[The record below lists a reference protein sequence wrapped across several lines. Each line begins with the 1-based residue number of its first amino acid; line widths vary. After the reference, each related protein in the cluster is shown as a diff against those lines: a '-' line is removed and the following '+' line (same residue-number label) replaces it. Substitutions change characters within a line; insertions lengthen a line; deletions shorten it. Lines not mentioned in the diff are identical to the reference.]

1 MIRNRYLL
9 AVDLPL
15 IALAACAAFA
25 MRFDWRF
32 YETRDEFVSYVLL
45 AVLVKPVVYYAFG
58 LYRRVWRYASLN
70 DLLLVVTG
78 VSAASVLMAVV
89 VGSVLLVN
97 PAYQFSRM
105 VIVADWMMSVAA
117 AVGARLSVRLL
128 SERVDWSVG
137 DRRRFGARPKKRLL
151 IVGAGDAGAMVA
163 REIQRNSALGLNAVG
178 FLDDEA
184 AKHSKRIYGIQVLGP
199 LSSLD
204 TLLISYQIDEVLIA
218 IPSASGS
225 LVRQI
230 ADVCRQKGVTSR
242 TIPGFFELIDGKV
255 SVSRVREINI
265 TDLLR
270 REPIRGEVDASVY
283 VGGRRVLITGGGGSI
298 GQELARQV
306 ANARPSKLIL
316 LGHGENSL
324 FDSQNRL
331 RESFRDVPVEVA
343 LADVRDAERLA
354 ALFHA
359 YRPDLVIHAAAHK
372 HVPFMEEHA
381 EEAVTN
387 NVLGTRNVVN
397 AALEVNASR
406 LIMISTDKAV
416 APRNIM
422 GASKRVSEMIVR
434 DAALRHAVPFG
445 VVRFGNVLGSR
456 GSVVPFFQQQIERGG
471 PITVTHQDMKRF
483 FMTIPEAVHLVLQA
497 GGLVTGGE
505 LFVLDMGEPVAIL
518 DLARDMIRLS
528 GRAEHD
534 VPIVF
539 TGLRA
544 GEKLEESLWESNA
557 DVTATIHPKV
567 LRVHESSAWSSEEL
581 VRGIERLARA
591 ATARDRFTI
600 EHEFAQLI
608 SSYVPAS
615 VGTLPG

>member
-1 MIRNRYLL
+1 MIRNRYVL
-9 AVDLPL
+9 AVDVPL
-15 IALAACAAFA
+15 IALAAAAAFA

-32 YETRDEFVSYVLL
+32 YETRMEFVQYVLL
-45 AVLVKPVVYYAFG
+45 AVVLKPVVYYAFG
-58 LYRRVWRYASLN
+58 MYRRVWRYAGMN

-78 VSAASVLMAVV
+78 VSAASVLMAVI
-89 VGSVLLVN
+89 VGGALLLN
-97 PAYQFSRM
+97 SGYQFSRM
-105 VIVADWMMSVAA
+105 VIVADWLVSLAA
-117 AVGARLSVRLL
+117 AAGARLSVRLL
-128 SERVDWSVG
+128 AERVDYRGS
-137 DRRRFGARPKKRLL
+137 DRRRLDERPKKRLL
-151 IVGAGDAGAMVA
+151 IAGAGDAGAMVA
-163 REIQRNSALGLNAVG
+163 REIQRNGSLGLKAVG
-178 FLDDEA
+178 FLDDDA
-184 AKHSKRIYGIQVLGP
+184 AKRSKQIYGVQVLGALSALDP
-199 LSSLD
+199 LL
-204 TLLISYQIDEVLIA
+204 TAQRVDEVLIA
-218 IPSASGS
+218 MPSAPGS
-225 LVRQI
+225 VVRQI
-230 ADVCRQKGVTSR
+230 VDVCRARGIPSR
-242 TIPGFFELIDGKV
+242 TMPGIFELMDGQV
-255 SVSRVREINI
+255 SVSRVREIDI

-270 REPIRGEVDASVY
+270 REPIRDEVDASEY

-306 ANARPSKLIL
+306 ATARPSKLII

-324 FDSQNRL
+324 FESHNRL
-331 RESFRDVPVEVA
+331 KDAFRDVSVEVA
-343 LADVRDAERLA
+343 LADVRDGERLS
-354 ALFHA
+354 ALFRT

-372 HVPFMEEHA
+372 HVPFMEEHV

-387 NVLGTRNVVN
+387 NVVGTRNVV
-397 AALEVNASR
+397 EASLKVDCRR

-422 GASKRVSEMIVR
+422 GASKRVAEMIVR
-434 DAALRHAVPFG
+434 DAAVQHAVLYG

-471 PITVTHQDMKRF
+471 PITVTHRDVKRF

-497 GGLVTGGE
+497 GGLVTGGD

-544 GEKLEESLWESNA
+544 GEKLEEALWERDA
-557 DVTATIHPKV
+557 AVDATVHPKV
-567 LRVHESSAWSSEEL
+567 LRVREPNSWSSDDLIRGVDRL
-581 VRGIERLARA
+581 VRAANAGDRL
-591 ATARDRFTI
+591 TI

-608 SSYVPAS
+608 ASYVPS
-615 VGTLPG
+615 VSALPS

>member
-9 AVDLPL
+9 AVDVPL
-15 IALAACAAFA
+15 VALAAAAAFA

-32 YETRDEFVSYVLL
+32 YETRPEFLHYVLL
-45 AVLVKPVVYYAFG
+45 AVVLKPIVYYAFG
-58 LYRRVWRYASLN
+58 MYRRVWRYAGIN

-78 VSAASVLMAVV
+78 VSAASLLMAVI
-89 VGSVLLVN
+89 VGGALLLN
-97 PAYQFSRM
+97 SGYQFSRM
-105 VIVADWMMSVAA
+105 VIVADWLVSLAA
-117 AVGARLSVRLL
+117 AAGARLSVRLL
-128 SERVDWSVG
+128 AERVEYRG
-137 DRRRFGARPKKRLL
+137 TERRRVEDRAKKRLL

-163 REIQRNSALGLNAVG
+163 REIQRNGSLGLKAVG
-178 FLDDEA
+178 FLDDDA
-184 AKHSKRIYGIQVLGP
+184 AKRSKQIYGIQVLGP
-199 LSSLD
+199 LSALD
-204 TLLISYQIDEVLIA
+204 TLLTAQQVDEVLIA
-218 IPSASGS
+218 MPSAPGS
-225 LVRQI
+225 IVRQI
-230 ADVCRQKGVTSR
+230 ADVCRAGRIPSR
-242 TIPGFFELIDGKV
+242 TMPGIFELMDGQV
-255 SVSRVREINI
+255 SVSRVREIDI

-270 REPIRGEVDASVY
+270 REPIRDEVDASDY

-306 ANARPSKLIL
+306 ANARPSKLII

-324 FDSQNRL
+324 FESHNRL
-331 RESFRDVPVEVA
+331 KESFRDFSVDVA
-343 LADVRDAERLA
+343 LADVRDRERLST
-354 ALFHA
+354 LFRT

-372 HVPFMEEHA
+372 HVPFMEEHV

-387 NVLGTRNVVN
+387 NVVGTRNVVE
-397 AALEVNASR
+397 AAVNVGCRR

-422 GASKRVSEMIVR
+422 GASKRVAEMIVR
-434 DAALRHAVPFG
+434 DAAVQHAVLYG

-471 PITVTHQDMKRF
+471 PITVTHREMKRF

-497 GGLVTGGE
+497 GGLVTGGD

-539 TGLRA
+539 TGLRP
-544 GEKLEESLWESNA
+544 GEKLEETLWEA
-557 DVTATIHPKV
+557 DAAVDATVHPKV
-567 LRVHESSAWSSEEL
+567 LRVREPNSWSSDEL
-581 VRGIERLARA
+581 VRGVDRLARA
-591 ATARDRFTI
+591 ATVGDRLTI

-608 SSYVPAS
+608 ASYVPLS
-615 VGTLPG
+615 VSTLPN